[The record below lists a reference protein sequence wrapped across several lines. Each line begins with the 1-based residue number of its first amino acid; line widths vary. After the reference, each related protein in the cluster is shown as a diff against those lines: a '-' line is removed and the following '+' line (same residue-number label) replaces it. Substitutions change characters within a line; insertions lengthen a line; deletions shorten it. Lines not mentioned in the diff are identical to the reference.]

1 MSGDEVQRLL
11 HLEQENTRL
20 KRALADAMLD
30 NEILNTKKIVEH
42 PRYGHR
48 RVALK
53 LEETLKRPVS
63 GRNVQRI
70 MQSKRLQIRT
80 RRRKKWVKR
89 EPVATLA
96 ITRPDEV

>member
-1 MSGDEVQRLL
+1 MQ
-11 HLEQENTRL
+11 
-20 KRALADAMLD
+20 KM
-30 NEILNTKKIVEH
+30 VEH
-42 PRYGHR
+42 PRYGPR

-53 LEETLKRPVS
+53 LEEELKRQVS